1 VTTSPL
7 APPFPMTALLSAAAR
22 AAHLVVDDSPHLLA
36 DTLAGRLLG
45 PDGDAPIGYHRADP
59 SHPVLLAARVEAT
72 VRGRFAE
79 DLLAASGVR
88 QYVIVGAGLDTYA
101 YRNPDAG
108 RRVLEVDLP
117 AVQERKRE
125 ALARAALPG
134 PVTFVPADLAVTP
147 LDEALRAAG
156 ADTDEPIFV
165 AALGLTMYLTRGQVA
180 GLLESVAGWP
190 GGAHLVADHLLP
202 PDDDERRGYDEAVGA
217 AVAAGGEA
225 WRTRLA
231 PQEAADVA
239 RAAGFTA
246 ARTTNQRDALP
257 ADLWRRTDG
266 LRPGG
271 VSGLLHATTS
281 GVATGR

>member
-22 AAHLVVDDSPHLLA
+22 AAHLVVDDAPHLLA
-36 DTLAGRLLG
+36 DTLAARLLG
-45 PDGDAPIGYHRADP
+45 PDGDAPIGYHLADP
-59 SHPVLLAARVEAT
+59 SHPVLLAARVDAT
-72 VRGRFAE
+72 VRTRYAE
-79 DLLAASGVR
+79 DLLAGSGVR

-117 AVQERKRE
+117 DVQERKRQ
-125 ALARAALPG
+125 ALARAALTG

-147 LDEALRAAG
+147 LGEALRAAG
-156 ADTDEPIFV
+156 AEPIFV

-217 AVAAGGEA
+217 AVEQGGEV
-225 WRTRLA
+225 WRTTLA
-231 PQEAADVA
+231 PREAADLA
-239 RAAGFTA
+239 RSAGFTTV
-246 ARTTNQRDALP
+246 RTTNQRDALA

-271 VSGLLHATTS
+271 VSGLLNA
-281 GVATGR
+281 VV